1 MQDRPAQLAAGGPDP
16 QANVIIGQANF
27 GKFRL
32 ILWDETGRNPKP
44 FPEQTNVDNVP
55 DLVSLGPVA
64 ALNRKILS
72 WEVIVAPFPSG
83 QGQLYSVTIEVTQ
96 GGVVVPD
103 GKVVD
108 SGALDGGAKL
118 VFGGLRLIAV

>member
-1 MQDRPAQLAAGGPDP
+1 MQDRPARLTADGPDP

-44 FPEQTNVDNVP
+44 FPDQTNVDNIP
-55 DLVSLGPVA
+55 DFVSLGPA
-64 ALNRKILS
+64 KDLNKKILS
-72 WEVIVAPFPSG
+72 WEVVVAPFPSG

-96 GGVVVPD
+96 GGTVVPD
-103 GKVVD
+103 GVVVD
-108 SGALDGGAKL
+108 SGALTGGAKL
-118 VFGGLRLIAV
+118 VFGGLRLVTV